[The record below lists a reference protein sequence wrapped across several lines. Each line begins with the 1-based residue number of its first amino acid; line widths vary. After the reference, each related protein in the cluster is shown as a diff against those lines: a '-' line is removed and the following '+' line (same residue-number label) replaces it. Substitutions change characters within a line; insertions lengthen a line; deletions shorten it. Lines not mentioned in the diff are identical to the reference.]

1 MYYFEQFYLTCLSHA
16 SYMLGSE
23 GVAAVVD
30 PQRDVGIYL
39 EEAAKHGFSIQYVI
53 ETHLHA
59 DFVSGHQELAGRT
72 GAKIYLG
79 AKAGATFAHMPIH
92 AGDELTFG
100 KCHLKFLE
108 TPGHTIESV
117 SVLVT
122 DLERP
127 DHPLAVLT
135 GDTLFIGDVGRP
147 DLSGDLTPQQLA
159 GMLYDSLHRKLLQL
173 PDDVLVFPAHGA
185 GSLCGRQMSS
195 ERSST
200 IGNEKATNYAL
211 RPTDRS
217 EFVKLLTA
225 ELPER
230 PGYFALDVEIN
241 RSGAAPLLEL
251 PVLPALSPNEVLS
264 RRDGGAIIL
273 DTRSPAEF
281 GAAHVPGSIQIGLA
295 GQYASWAAIVLGLDK
310 EIVLVSDDHQKVAES
325 RLRLSRVGIEKV
337 TGYLDEGIAGW
348 ASAGL
353 PIEQTSQI
361 SVEQLHDL
369 LLEDPN
375 GIQVLD
381 VRRASEWQGGR
392 AQHALN
398 KPLDNLTRAFG
409 DLDKT
414 RPVAVYCK
422 GGYRSAIAA
431 SLLQRAAFEQVLNVI
446 GGFDAW
452 SACHLPVVT
461 DEPVVAST

>member
-1 MYYFEQFYLTCLSHA
+1 M
-16 SYMLGSE
+16 
-23 GVAAVVD
+23 
-30 PQRDVGIYL
+30 
-39 EEAAKHGFSIQYVI
+39 
-53 ETHLHA
+53 
-59 DFVSGHQELAGRT
+59 
-72 GAKIYLG
+72 
-79 AKAGATFAHMPIH
+79 
-92 AGDELTFG
+92 
-100 KCHLKFLE
+100 
-108 TPGHTIESV
+108 
-117 SVLVT
+117 LVT
-122 DLERP
+122 DLEKP

-159 GMLYDSLHRKLLQL
+159 GMLYDSLHRKLLKL

-211 RPTDRS
+211 RPTSRS

-251 PVLPALSPNEVLS
+251 PVLPALSPNEVVS

-310 EIVLVSDDHQKVAES
+310 EIVLVSDDHQKVDES

-409 DLDKT
+409 DLDKSK
-414 RPVAVYCK
+414 PVAVYCK

-431 SLLQRAAFEQVLNVI
+431 SLLQRAGFEQVLNVI

-452 SACHLPVVT
+452 SACHLPIVT
-461 DEPVVAST
+461 DAPVVAST

>member
-1 MYYFEQFYLTCLSHA
+1 MYFEQFYLTCLSHA

-30 PQRDVGIYL
+30 PQRDIEIYL

-59 DFVSGHQELAGRT
+59 DFVSGHHELAERT

-79 AKAGATFAHMPIH
+79 VRAGAKFPHVPVH
-92 AGDELTFG
+92 DGDQLTFG

-108 TPGHTIESV
+108 TPGHTIEGV

-127 DHPLAVLT
+127 EHPLAVLT

-147 DLSGDLTPQQLA
+147 DLAPDLTPQQLA
-159 GMLYDSLHRKLLQL
+159 GMLYDSLHGKLLKL
-173 PDDVLVFPAHGA
+173 PDDVKVYPAHGA

-200 IGNEKATNYAL
+200 IGKEKATNYAL
-211 RPTDRS
+211 RPKNRD

-241 RSGAAPLLEL
+241 RAGAPALQELAP
-251 PVLPALSPNEVLS
+251 LPALQPAEVMA
-264 RRDGGAIIL
+264 RRDKGAIIL
-273 DTRSPAEF
+273 DTRSGADF
-281 GAAHVPGSIQIGLA
+281 GAAHIPGSIQVGLA
-295 GQYASWAAIVLGLDK
+295 GQYASWAAIVLGIEK
-310 EIVLVSDDHQKVAES
+310 EMVLVAEDREKVAES
-325 RLRLSRVGIEKV
+325 RMRLARVGIEKV
-337 TGYLDEGIAGW
+337 IGYLADGIAGW
-348 ASAGL
+348 SRAGL
-353 PIEQTSQI
+353 PIEETSQV
-361 SVEQLHDL
+361 SVEQLQTL
-369 LLEDPN
+369 MRED
-375 GIQVLD
+375 GDKIQVVD
-381 VRRASEWQGGR
+381 VRRPAEWQAGHVGTAR
-392 AQHALN
+392 H
-398 KPLDNLTRAFG
+398 KPLDKLMSDLG
-409 DLDKT
+409 DLDKS
-414 RPVAVYCK
+414 RPMAVYCK
-422 GGYRSAIAA
+422 SGYRSAIAA
-431 SLLQRAAFEQVLNVI
+431 SLLQRAGFTQVMNVT

-452 SACHLPVVT
+452 SACHLPIVT
-461 DEPVVAST
+461 DEPAVAVT